1 MHLAPETV
9 SLKNGKTAVFR
20 AAEPDDAPEMIA
32 YLKDTAGETPFLL
45 RYPDDVVLTE
55 EDERRFLQ
63 SRLDDPS
70 GILLNAWMDGA
81 LAANCAL
88 MSKGARRKICH
99 RADVSI
105 ALRKAYWGLGLGKTL
120 LTRVLTLA
128 KELGYEQAEL
138 EVISGNDRALRL
150 YERLGFVQTGRT
162 PRAFRY
168 DDGSYRDEIQMV
180 LRL

>member
-9 SLKNGKTAVFR
+9 SLKNGKTAFLR
-20 AAEPDDAPEMIA
+20 SAEPGDAAAMID
-32 YLKDTAGETPFLL
+32 YLKAAAGETPFLL
-45 RYPDDVVLTE
+45 RYPDEVVLTE

-63 SRLDDPS
+63 GRLNDPS

-88 MSKGARRKICH
+88 MSKGRQRKLRH
-99 RADVSI
+99 RAEI
-105 ALRKAYWGLGLGKTL
+105 AIAVRKSCWGLGLGSAL
-120 LTRVLTLA
+120 LNRVLTLA
-128 KELGYEQAEL
+128 KALGYEQLEL
-138 EVISGNDRALRL
+138 EVIDGNDRALRL

>member
-45 RYPDDVVLTE
+45 RYPDEVNFTE
-55 EDERRFLQ
+55 EGERSLLQ
-63 SRLDDPS
+63 SRLDDSS

-88 MSKGARRKICH
+88 MPKGGQRKLRH
-99 RADVSI
+99 RAEI
-105 ALRKAYWGLGLGKTL
+105 AIAVRRSCWGLGLGSAL
-120 LTRVLTLA
+120 LNRVLTLA
-128 KELGYEQAEL
+128 KALGYEQLEL
-138 EVISGNDRALRL
+138 EVIDGNDRALRL

>member
-1 MHLAPETV
+1 M
-9 SLKNGKTAVFR
+9 N
-20 AAEPDDAPEMIA
+20 
-32 YLKDTAGETPFLL
+32 
-45 RYPDDVVLTE
+45 
-55 EDERRFLQ
+55 
-63 SRLDDPS
+63 DPS

-88 MSKGARRKICH
+88 MSKGGQRKLRH
-99 RADVSI
+99 RAEI
-105 ALRKAYWGLGLGKTL
+105 AIAIRKEFWGLGLGKAL
-120 LTRVLTLA
+120 LSRLQTLA
-128 KELGYEQAEL
+128 KETGYEQFEL
-138 EVISGNDRALRL
+138 EVIDGNDRALRL

>member
-32 YLKDTAGETPFLL
+32 FLKDTAGETPFLL
-45 RYPDDVVLTE
+45 RYPDEVVLTE

-88 MSKGARRKICH
+88 MSKGGQRKLRH
-99 RADVSI
+99 RAEI
-105 ALRKAYWGLGLGKTL
+105 AIAVRRSCWGRGWA
-120 LTRVLTLA
+120 V
-128 KELGYEQAEL
+128 
-138 EVISGNDRALRL
+138 
-150 YERLGFVQTGRT
+150 
-162 PRAFRY
+162 PC
-168 DDGSYRDEIQMV
+168 
-180 LRL
+180 